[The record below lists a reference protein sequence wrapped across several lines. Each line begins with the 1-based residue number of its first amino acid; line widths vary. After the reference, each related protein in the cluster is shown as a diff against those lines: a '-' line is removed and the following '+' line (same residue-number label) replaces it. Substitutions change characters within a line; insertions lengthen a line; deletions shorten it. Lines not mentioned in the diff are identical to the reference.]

1 MTIKRQAIFWG
12 SFFLAIV
19 GFILHIH
26 QLFTMAAVLACLPL
40 VLWLLGRHK
49 LQGLQVVRQPLPAV
63 SAGET
68 VRIGLTVT
76 NTARTRRIFFVVS
89 DTVPKAL
96 ASSGIVELPVAIL
109 GPGEHTPLHYDLLP
123 PRRGAY
129 PLGPVRLLAPD
140 AIGMRQY
147 KRDFGQPSELLVYPR
162 PLPLPYLWPSST
174 GGSHP
179 VRPRRR
185 LRGQGDELY
194 GIRDYVPG
202 DDPRHIDWK
211 TTARRG
217 KLAVV
222 EYERPESLDAMIV
235 LDLSTPWHCG
245 QDDQHTLE
253 YAVTLAASLIEQAYE
268 RGSSVGLLAACG
280 GGDFSCPPLAEEEQ
294 RLHLYEAL
302 TRAQADDAAPLVDL
316 IRDHQQIVP
325 PHCTV
330 AVISP
335 SPDGGAAATFL
346 RGLDHPVVWF
356 LLDAGSFAHKAW
368 ADYSDLEAT
377 LAVSRC
383 KVHRVR
389 GDRPLAANFGRG
401 AALAVSAAQVFSH
414 AL

>member
-19 GFILHIH
+19 GFIPHIH
-26 QLFTMAAVLACLPL
+26 QLFAMAAVLACLPL

-49 LQGLQVVRQPLPAV
+49 LHGLQVVRQPLSAV

-68 VRIGLTVT
+68 IRVDLTVT
-76 NTARTRRIFFVVS
+76 NTAHTRRIFFVVS

-96 ASSGIVELPVAIL
+96 EPSGIVELPVAIL
-109 GPGEHTPLHYDLLP
+109 GPGEQKVLHYDLLP

-140 AIGMRQY
+140 AIGLRQY
-147 KRDFGQPSELLVYPR
+147 KRDLGQASELLVYPR
-162 PLPLPYLWPSST
+162 PLPLPYLWPTST
-174 GGSHP
+174 GGPHP
-179 VRPRRR
+179 IRPRRR

-245 QDDQHTLE
+245 HDDQHTLE

-268 RGSSVGLLAACG
+268 RGSSVGFLAACG
-280 GGDFSCPPLAEEEQ
+280 GRDFSCPPLAEEEQ
-294 RLHLYEAL
+294 RLQLYAAL
-302 TRAQADDAAPLVDL
+302 ARAQADDAAPLVDL
-316 IRDHQQIVP
+316 VRDHQEIVP

-335 SPDGGAAATFL
+335 SPDGGAAATLL

-356 LLDAGSFAHKAW
+356 LLDASSFDPRARAN
-368 ADYSDLEAT
+368 YSALEAT
-377 LAVSRC
+377 LAASRC
-383 KVHRVR
+383 RVHRLR
-389 GDRPLAANFGRG
+389 GDLPLAASFGRG
-401 AALAVSAAQVFSH
+401 AGRAVSAAEVSSH
-414 AL
+414 AF